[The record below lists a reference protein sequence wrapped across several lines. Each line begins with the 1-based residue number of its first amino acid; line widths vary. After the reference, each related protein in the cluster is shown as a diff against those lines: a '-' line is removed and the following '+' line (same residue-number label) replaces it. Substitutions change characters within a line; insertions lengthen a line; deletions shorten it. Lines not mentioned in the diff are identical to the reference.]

1 MNTAPILISIKPA
14 YAEAILSGRK
24 SVEFRKASFP
34 KRVGTM
40 VLYATSPVKKIVG
53 VANVGAVVV
62 LGPEGAWRRYHE
74 RGAIERRA
82 FNAYYDGSKKA
93 VCLEIGKTHR
103 LEPPVDPYKTIK
115 GFRAPLSFRYLSDGD
130 SLIPVPLRI
139 SGPGDGPEFPA
150 P

>member
-93 VCLEIGKTHR
+93 VCLEIGEARR
-103 LEPPVDPYKTIK
+103 LPKPLDPCKLIRE
-115 GFRAPLSFRYLSDGD
+115 FRAPQSFRYLKNTPW
-130 SLIPVPLRI
+130 LNP
-139 SGPGDGPEFPA
+139 
-150 P
+150 